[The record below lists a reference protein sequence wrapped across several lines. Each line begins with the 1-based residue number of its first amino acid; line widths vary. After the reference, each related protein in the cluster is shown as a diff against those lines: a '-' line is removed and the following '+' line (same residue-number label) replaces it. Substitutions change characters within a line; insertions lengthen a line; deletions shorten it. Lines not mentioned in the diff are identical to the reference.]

1 MVILCV
7 WMLLVNHR
15 GGMNEPSDSK
25 TGSVSP
31 KGHLDSLFM
40 PGTMFFPSQQ
50 HYNPSCVAIVYG
62 PRLCAG
68 ESYVMHRLAKVFS
81 SLLTC
86 SNNINFNKY
95 LWRPAVIG
103 WYG

>member
-1 MVILCV
+1 MNCQILK
-7 WMLLVNHR
+7 LGALVLKAIWTEFIHAW
-15 GGMNEPSDSK
+15 
-25 TGSVSP
+25 
-31 KGHLDSLFM
+31 
-40 PGTMFFPSQQ
+40 TMFFPSQQ
-50 HYNPSCVAIVYG
+50 HYHPSCDAIVDG

-68 ESYVMHRLAKVFS
+68 ESYVMHRLAEMFS

>member
-1 MVILCV
+1 MCV
-7 WMLLVNHR
+7 DASGKSQRWN
-15 GGMNEPSDSK
+15 DSK
-25 TGSVSP
+25 TGSVYS
-31 KGHLDSLFM
+31 KRLFGQSLFM
-40 PGTMFFPSQQ
+40 LGTMFFPSQQ
-50 HYNPSCVAIVYG
+50 HYNPSCDSIVYG
-62 PRLCAG
+62 TRLCAG
-68 ESYVMHRLAKVFS
+68 ESYVMHRLAEVFS